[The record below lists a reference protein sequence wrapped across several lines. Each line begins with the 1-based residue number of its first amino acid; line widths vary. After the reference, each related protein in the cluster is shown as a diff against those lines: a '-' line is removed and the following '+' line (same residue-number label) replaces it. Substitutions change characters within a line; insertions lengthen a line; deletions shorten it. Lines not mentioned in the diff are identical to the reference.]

1 MRELLLGAS
10 HLISLVSKYL
20 GGSPQAP
27 TLAMNKNLHQ
37 ELLSIRLE
45 SIPLSTPLALF
56 SNPARH
62 CLIC

>member
-20 GGSPQAP
+20 EGSPQAP

-45 SIPLSTPLALF
+45 SIPLSALF
-56 SNPARH
+56 AHSSHPMGD